1 MKIWGS
7 LVGEIIHKILDF
19 LIANWHL
26 TAYVGVVVILVFPV
40 VLWLCKLA
48 VDIFGIFSTV
58 FVEITF
64 FITMVLLCFI
74 VFLGIKQGYNC
85 LNGTQE
91 IQAVWHYMVA
101 SIASLGLII
110 MLKRMRDK
118 QGITT
123 KTEKSSASADSPDFE
138 F

>member
-1 MKIWGS
+1 MQV
-7 LVGEIIHKILDF
+7 VGEIHKILNF
-19 LIANWHL
+19 LQANWHL
-26 TAYVGVVVILVFPV
+26 TAYIGVVVILVSPV

-48 VDIFGIFSTV
+48 VDIFGIFSIV

-64 FITMVLLCFI
+64 FITMILLCFV

-85 LNGTQE
+85 LNGTQA

-101 SIASLGLII
+101 GIASLGLMV

-118 QGITT
+118 QSIST
-123 KTEKSSASADSPDFE
+123 KTEQSSVTTDSQDFE